1 MGAYAHAC
9 KHIPTFSSIPV
20 YSTFPVSNLGR
31 LLLQDLYLS
40 TPLASTGLLDSPTA
54 VTLKTE
60 DSTTPAIIS
69 SGNALELPE
78 GALRLPPTSAEID
91 SYCTR
96 IITLKYS
103 QPTPLHSAAA
113 RVSGKLGSITIT
125 AYSAGHT
132 LGGTIWKI
140 QQAQESIVYAV
151 DWNHSRENCLRAA
164 AFLSGGGGVPIE
176 TLGRPTALVCSAKN
190 SEVVNIAG
198 GRKKRDEMLL
208 ESIKKTALE
217 RGGTVL
223 IPTDSVG
230 RVLELVYLLE
240 HAWRKDPDLSSRA
253 KGKGVSLYLAGRRVK
268 RLGQV
273 VGSMLEWMDEGV
285 VREFEA
291 IAGGEKRGNRGGNDG
306 GGGGKGNDGNKAG
319 PFDFTHLNL
328 VSTQGHLSRILND
341 GSERGKVIIASDSSL
356 GWGFSRE
363 VLIKLAGDEKNLV
376 VLTER
381 GEGKVGWA
389 GSLWDEWKEGV
400 GHGPEEKL
408 PVPGQ
413 EIPMKGKRAQ
423 LDVSLTLTILIQQY

>member
-40 TPLASTGLLDSPTA
+40 APIASTHLLDTSSATPKAEDFTA
-54 VTLKTE
+54 
-60 DSTTPAIIS
+60 PAILPAGS
-69 SGNALELPE
+69 SGELPE
-78 GALRLPPTSAEID
+78 GALKLPPTSAEID

-151 DWNHSRENCLRAA
+151 DWNHSRENCLRGA
-164 AFLSGGGGVPIE
+164 AFLSGGGGVPVE

-240 HAWRKDPDLSSRA
+240 HAWRKDPELSSRA

-291 IAGGEKRGNRGGNDG
+291 IAGGEKRGNRHGGNDN
-306 GGGGKGNDGNKAG
+306 GGGGKGDNGNKAG

-328 VSTQGHLSRILND
+328 VSTHGHLSRVLND
-341 GSERGKVIIASDSSL
+341 GNERGKVIIASDSSL

-363 VLIKLAGDEKNLV
+363 ILMKLASDEKNLV
-376 VLTER
+376 ILTER
-381 GEGKVGWA
+381 DDGKVG
-389 GSLWDEWKEGV
+389 SLWSEWKEGV
-400 GHGPEEKL
+400 DHGVEEK
-408 PVPGQ
+408 PVTGQ
-413 EIPMKGKRAQ
+413 EIPMKGKRSIKVG
-423 LDVSLTLTILIQQY
+423 L

>member
-54 VTLKTE
+54 PAIKTE
-60 DSTTPAIIS
+60 DSAAPAILPLGS
-69 SGNALELPE
+69 PVELPE

-240 HAWRKDPDLSSRA
+240 HAWRKDLELSSRV

-306 GGGGKGNDGNKAG
+306 SGGGKGNDGNKAG

-341 GSERGKVIIASDSSL
+341 GSERGKVIIASDLSL

-363 VLIKLAGDEKNLV
+363 VLIKLASDEKNLV

-381 GEGKVGWA
+381 GDGKVGWA
-389 GSLWDEWKEGV
+389 RSLWDEWKEGV
-400 GHGPEEKL
+400 GHGPEEKF

-423 LDVSLTLTILIQQY
+423 LDVGPTLTIST